1 MRGGQRVA
9 PVGGAACT
17 IVYSAHSIG
26 GLSYRSRWTY
36 QTRSVILRH
45 TVTALDRAWPHRRLS
60 SQLAHDSESGGR
72 SSKCT
77 DRREVSQHSP
87 VEMQTRDLLPLDPLA
102 EVHANCSRVAIDA
115 GEISAVLANTLLENI
130 NDLANAAAAQHQM
143 PL

>member
-1 MRGGQRVA
+1 M
-9 PVGGAACT
+9 
-17 IVYSAHSIG
+17 
-26 GLSYRSRWTY
+26 
-36 QTRSVILRH
+36 VIKLEASFY
-45 TVTALDRAWPHRRLS
+45 VTPTLDRAWPHRREL
-60 SQLAHDSESGGR
+60 SQLAHDSESGAPNARTGG
-72 SSKCT
+72 KA
-77 DRREVSQHSP
+77 QHSP

>member
-1 MRGGQRVA
+1 M
-9 PVGGAACT
+9 
-17 IVYSAHSIG
+17 
-26 GLSYRSRWTY
+26 
-36 QTRSVILRH
+36 VIKLEASFY
-45 TVTALDRAWPHRRLS
+45 VTPTLDRAWPHRRELS
-60 SQLAHDSESGGR
+60 ARSRLRER

>member
-1 MRGGQRVA
+1 M
-9 PVGGAACT
+9 
-17 IVYSAHSIG
+17 
-26 GLSYRSRWTY
+26 
-36 QTRSVILRH
+36 VIKLEASFY
-45 TVTALDRAWPHRRLS
+45 VTPTLDRAWPHRRELS
-60 SQLAHDSESGGR
+60 ARSRLRER
-72 SSKCT
+72 SSTCT
-77 DRREVSQHSP
+77 DRREKNSQHSP

>member
-1 MRGGQRVA
+1 MDLSNSKRHFTSHRHCARPCVA
-9 PVGGAACT
+9 T
-17 IVYSAHSIG
+17 
-26 GLSYRSRWTY
+26 
-36 QTRSVILRH
+36 QTR
-45 TVTALDRAWPHRRLS
+45 AL
-60 SQLAHDSESGGR
+60 QLAHDSESGGR

-77 DRREVSQHSP
+77 EDRREVSQHSP